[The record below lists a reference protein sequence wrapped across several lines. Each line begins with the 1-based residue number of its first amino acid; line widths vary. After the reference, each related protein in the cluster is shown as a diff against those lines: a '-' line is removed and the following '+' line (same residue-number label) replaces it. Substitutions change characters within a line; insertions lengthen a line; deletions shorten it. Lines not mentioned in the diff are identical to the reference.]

1 MNRPHRSPLSL
12 SRVVIVAFAL
22 AGCQAQIHES
32 GVILTPDA
40 TARIQPGVTTRNQV
54 IEWLGPPTFVNPFH
68 GNRWLYIQDRKFKN
82 VQRTFSRV
90 ANRLEI
96 TFDSNGVVR
105 DVQKNFQDKPW
116 DPTTMPEANN
126 DQGWVNWLWDR
137 SYAKPA
143 TNLHPSAQP
152 AKPETGSESSSL
164 EAKPPQADASADTA
178 KKPWWRFW
186 SREPAVDPDTVQT
199 MPPEDSSVPDH
210 KE

>member
-32 GVILTPDA
+32 GVILTPEA
-40 TARIQPGVTTRNQV
+40 TARIEPGITTRHQV
-54 IEWLGPPTFVNPFH
+54 IEWLGPPTLVNPFH
-68 GNRWLYIQDRKFKN
+68 GNRWLYIQDRKYKN

-96 TFDSNGVVR
+96 TFDSSGVVR

-116 DPTTMPEANN
+116 DPTTMPEADN

-137 SYAKPA
+137 HYAKPA
-143 TNLHPSAQP
+143 TNLPASAQP
-152 AKPETGSESSSL
+152 QPESDVSPATPPKAQPESDSNAKS
-164 EAKPPQADASADTA
+164 
-178 KKPWWRFW
+178 PWWRFW
-186 SREPAVDPDTVQT
+186 SKQPDIDPDSVQT
-199 MPPEDSSVPDH
+199 MPPEASNTPDH
-210 KE
+210 